1 LLVFKTKTKPEIKKK
16 KQVFFFNLFLKNK
29 NLNFYNEIFKFFKM
43 EFFILKNYKTKI
55 TKREEAN
62 FQFSKKKKKKI
73 TNGS

>member
-1 LLVFKTKTKPEIKKK
+1 
-16 KQVFFFNLFLKNK
+16 
-29 NLNFYNEIFKFFKM
+29 M

-62 FQFSKKKKKKI
+62 FQFSKKKKIKI